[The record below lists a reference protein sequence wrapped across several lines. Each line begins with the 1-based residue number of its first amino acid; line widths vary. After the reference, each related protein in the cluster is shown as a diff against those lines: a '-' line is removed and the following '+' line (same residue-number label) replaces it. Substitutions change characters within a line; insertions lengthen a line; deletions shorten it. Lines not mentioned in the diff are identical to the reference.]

1 MAKGGSVEDR
11 LGFEDLG
18 QKGINVEEGIGFTG
32 SREKYLAALQ
42 RFYRRAEK
50 NIESIM
56 AESSEKK
63 GDELTIT
70 AHALKSNARMIGAD
84 RLGAIAEE
92 MEISGKAG
100 EYDKQFS
107 VTDELLSEYR
117 KVLGIIKP
125 YGEMQEVHPAS
136 EISAGEAAKAGE
148 ALIEALE
155 DYDDEAALEQLHKL
169 MHYPFRFTLINV
181 LKNAEADIKDFE
193 YTEALL
199 KVRRVVSQIED

>member
-1 MAKGGSVEDR
+1 MEEK

-18 QKGINVEEGIGFTG
+18 KQGINVEEGIGFTG

-50 NIESIM
+50 NIESISD
-56 AESSEKK
+56 ESSGKK
-63 GDELTIT
+63 GEELTIT
-70 AHALKSNARMIGAD
+70 VHALKSNARMIGAD
-84 RLGAIAEE
+84 RLGSIAEE
-92 MEISGKAG
+92 MELSGKAG

-107 VTDELLSEYR
+107 ITESLIDEYQ
-117 KVLGIIKP
+117 KVLGIIEP

-136 EISAGEAAKAGE
+136 EISADEASKAGK

-155 DYDDEAALEQLHKL
+155 DYDDEAALEQLHIL

-199 KVRRVVSQIED
+199 KARRVVSQIED

>member
-70 AHALKSNARMIGAD
+70 VHALKSNARMIGAD

-92 MEISGKAG
+92 MELSAKAG

-117 KVLGIIKP
+117 KVLDIIKP

-136 EISAGEAAKAGE
+136 EISADEAAKAGE

-155 DYDDEAALEQLHKL
+155 DYDDEAALEQLHTL

>member
-1 MAKGGSVEDR
+1 MEDR

>member
-1 MAKGGSVEDR
+1 MEDR

-70 AHALKSNARMIGAD
+70 VHALKSNARMIGAD

-92 MEISGKAG
+92 MELSGKAG

-136 EISAGEAAKAGE
+136 EISADEAAIAGE

>member
-1 MAKGGSVEDR
+1 MEDR

-70 AHALKSNARMIGAD
+70 VHALKSNARMIGAD

-92 MEISGKAG
+92 MELSGKAG
-100 EYDKQFS
+100 EYNKQFS

-136 EISAGEAAKAGE
+136 EISADEAAIAGE

>member
-1 MAKGGSVEDR
+1 MEDR

-70 AHALKSNARMIGAD
+70 VHALKSNARMIGAD

-92 MEISGKAG
+92 MELSGKAG

-136 EISAGEAAKAGE
+136 EISADEAAKTGE

>member
-1 MAKGGSVEDR
+1 MEDR

-42 RFYRRAEK
+42 RFYRRADK

-70 AHALKSNARMIGAD
+70 VHALKSNARMIGAD

-92 MEISGKAG
+92 MELSGKAG

-136 EISAGEAAKAGE
+136 EISADEAAIAGE

-155 DYDDEAALEQLHKL
+155 DYDDEVALEQLHKL

>member
-1 MAKGGSVEDR
+1 MEDR

-50 NIESIM
+50 SIESIM

-70 AHALKSNARMIGAD
+70 VHALKSNARMIGAD

-92 MEISGKAG
+92 MELSGKAG

-136 EISAGEAAKAGE
+136 EISADEAAKAGE

>member
-1 MAKGGSVEDR
+1 MEDR

-18 QKGINVEEGIGFTG
+18 QKGINVEEGVGFTG

-70 AHALKSNARMIGAD
+70 VHALKSNARMIGAD

-92 MEISGKAG
+92 MELSGKAG

-136 EISAGEAAKAGE
+136 EISADEAAKAGE

>member
-1 MAKGGSVEDR
+1 MEDR

-70 AHALKSNARMIGAD
+70 VHALKSNARMIGAD

-92 MEISGKAG
+92 MELSGKAG

-117 KVLGIIKP
+117 NVLGIIKP

-136 EISAGEAAKAGE
+136 EISADEAAIAGE

>member
-1 MAKGGSVEDR
+1 MEDR

-70 AHALKSNARMIGAD
+70 VHALKSNARMIGAD

-92 MEISGKAG
+92 MELSGKAG

-136 EISAGEAAKAGE
+136 EISADEAAIAGE

-155 DYDDEAALEQLHKL
+155 DYDDEVALEQLHKL

>member
-18 QKGINVEEGIGFTG
+18 RKGINVEEGIGFTG

-56 AESSEKK
+56 AESSERK

-70 AHALKSNARMIGAD
+70 VHALKSNARMIGAD

-92 MEISGKAG
+92 MELSGKAR

-107 VTDELLSEYR
+107 MTDELLSEYR

>member
-1 MAKGGSVEDR
+1 MEDR

-56 AESSEKK
+56 AESSDKK

-70 AHALKSNARMIGAD
+70 VHALKSNARMIGAD

-92 MEISGKAG
+92 MELSGKAG

-136 EISAGEAAKAGE
+136 EISADEAAIAGE

-155 DYDDEAALEQLHKL
+155 DYDDEVALEQLHKL

>member
-70 AHALKSNARMIGAD
+70 VHALKSNARMIGAD

-92 MEISGKAG
+92 MELSGKAG

-136 EISAGEAAKAGE
+136 EISADEAAIAGE

-155 DYDDEAALEQLHKL
+155 DYDDEVALEQLHKL